1 MKIKKITFDKYG
13 TVNFILLYINNNNN
27 EPIEK

>member
-1 MKIKKITFDKYG
+1 MKIKEITFDKYG
-13 TVNFILLYINNNNN
+13 TVNFILLYINNN

>member
-13 TVNFILLYINNNNN
+13 TVNFILLYINNNN

>member
-1 MKIKKITFDKYG
+1 MKIKEITFDKYG
-13 TVNFILLYINNNNN
+13 IVNFILLYINNN